1 MGTMNHEGE
10 MAVASSTRSWQE
22 ENENRSIEIDMCP
35 IQSFS
40 VAAESSLAAVNRFE
54 RCAGWLTW
62 LAGEASK
69 LLLNGL
75 RWRLSRIPKQVQ
87 VLSSVWSH
95 RLKSQELEHVAIQ
108 LIRASWSNRLLACM
122 AGQLECCLVVEP
134 LELDGR

>member
-1 MGTMNHEGE
+1 M
-10 MAVASSTRSWQE
+10 
-22 ENENRSIEIDMCP
+22 
-35 IQSFS
+35 
-40 VAAESSLAAVNRFE
+40 
-54 RCAGWLTW
+54 WLTSRTS
-62 LAGEASK
+62 E